1 MRVWPVAQPRH
12 SFPGETGRPYNPGV
26 LESDGWSVATATYGE
41 EEFIGA
47 ISRGNIFVLW
57 ERLELIAVQEC
68 VYGP

>member
-1 MRVWPVAQPRH
+1 VYYYVH
-12 SFPGETGRPYNPGV
+12 SYAAPYNPGV

-41 EEFIGA
+41 EEF
-47 ISRGNIFVLW
+47 NLVLW